1 LNDVTLQLL
10 ARDVWLWALALVPAL
25 CLAFWAY
32 YRILAP
38 LSAPA
43 RVVLWVLRGL
53 AFALVIF
60 ALWQPTLS
68 YRIPDTGK
76 PRLAMLVDRSGSM
89 SLPASDAAFADRGEE
104 ARVRAHE
111 VADELGNDYAL
122 EWFDFGDRIA
132 PAALDSSAVSEGTT
146 SIGGALE
153 EVLVRSA
160 SRPVHGIFLVSDGV
174 NTSGRDPVRVAKGSP
189 VPVFTVPVGP
199 ESTLPDLEIRRIE
212 TNTRAFAGEPLP
224 VEVVVSSSGLES
236 ETGRVQLLAD
246 GEIVEEREFEVL
258 GDKGLE
264 QSLRFEIQPARPGW
278 TRYEV
283 RALVGNDAVPENNVR
298 EIAVEVMERKTR
310 VLVVSDA
317 IDWDFGFLRQ
327 TFDADTTLGY
337 AYLVRSQGDNYRGS
351 GKKPP
356 SDLPTQP
363 GGLEEYAAVVLV
375 SSGSSSFP
383 EPFLRALGGF
393 VSRGGGL
400 WIVGGPQQSGGWSR
414 VDQFQRILP
423 ARAVDRPGAAQPL
436 ASVELLAQGMRHP
449 ITALRDNPSQ
459 TAALFASLPPIWR
472 TAHGLDLKGN
482 GRELLA
488 FRGTGP
494 GRSALVAGFGDR
506 GKVVWFDARG
516 LWRWRLTAAGS
527 DLPAHFFAD
536 FALGTIRW
544 LAEPAIRDRFQVEP
558 GRRVYPNG
566 ESVSFL
572 ANLWDQALQPIDDAS
587 IVVEIAP
594 DSASAGA
601 IADVSKP
608 LATGRAGSSGT
619 IEMVPST
626 DPGAYEGRGAGLP
639 PGAYRYRARAVSG
652 SGNEL
657 GVSEGRFWVE
667 TMGPEFARVL
677 SDREVLRQIAGESA
691 GQVVEV
697 ASLSSLADRIPDVI
711 RRVGRVR
718 EVDLW
723 NHWALFVLFVLLLS
737 TEWFLRRRRGLA

>member
-1 LNDVTLQLL
+1 MNDVTLQLL
-10 ARDVWLWALALVPAL
+10 AHDVWVWALVLLPAL

-38 LSAPA
+38 LSPPA
-43 RVVLWVLRGL
+43 RVVLWILRGL
-53 AFALVIF
+53 AFVLVIF

-68 YRIPDTGK
+68 YRVPDTGK

-89 SLPASDAAFADRGEE
+89 SLPASNSTFPDRGDE
-104 ARVRAHE
+104 ARTRARE
-111 VADELGNDYAL
+111 VAAELGDGYTL
-122 EWFDFGDRIA
+122 EWFDFGARIE
-132 PAALDSSAVSEGTT
+132 PSFRDSMAVSEGPT

-160 SRPVHGIFLVSDGV
+160 AQPVHGIVLVSDGV

-199 ESTLPDLEIRRIE
+199 ESALADLEIRRVQ

-224 VEVVVSSSGLES
+224 IEVVVSSSGLEA
-236 ETGRVQLLAD
+236 EKGRLQLLAD
-246 GEIVEEREFEVL
+246 GEILEEREFEVL

-264 QSLRFEIQPARPGW
+264 QALRFEIQPTRPGW

-337 AYLVRSQGDNYRGS
+337 AYLVRTQGESYRGS
-351 GKKPP
+351 GNKAP
-356 SDLPTQP
+356 SSLPTRAEEF
-363 GGLEEYAAVVLV
+363 EEYAAVVLV
-375 SSGSSSFP
+375 SSGSASFP
-383 EPFLRALGGF
+383 EPFLQSLGRF

-400 WIVGGPQQSGGWSR
+400 WIVGGPAQSGSWSR
-414 VDQFQRILP
+414 VDGFQRILP
-423 ARAVDRPGAAQPL
+423 ARAVDRPG
-436 ASVELLAQGMRHP
+436 SGSSVSEVELVSQGMRHP

-472 TAHGLDLKGN
+472 TGQGLELKGN

-506 GKVVWFDARG
+506 GKVVWLNARG

-527 DLPAHFFAD
+527 DLPPQLFAD

-572 ANLWDQALQPIDDAS
+572 ANLWDTSLQPIEDATV
-587 IVVEIAP
+587 VVEVTP
-594 DSASAGA
+594 DSAGTGPSGEATRLETSLPPP
-601 IADVSKP
+601 DP
-608 LATGRAGSSGT
+608 LR
-619 IEMVPST
+619 IEMEPSSE
-626 DPGAYEGRGAGLP
+626 PGAYEGRGPGLA
-639 PGAYRYRARAVSG
+639 PGTYHYRAHAVSG
-652 SGNEL
+652 TGNDL
-657 GVSEGRFWVE
+657 GVSEGVFWVE
-667 TMGPEFARVL
+667 TMGPEFARIV
-677 SDREVLRQIAGESA
+677 SDRETLRQIAAESA
-691 GQVVEV
+691 GAVVEP
-697 ASLSSLADRIPDVI
+697 ATLSKLVDQIPDAI
-711 RRVGRVR
+711 RRVGRVH

-723 NHWALFVLFVLLLS
+723 NHWALFALFVLLLS